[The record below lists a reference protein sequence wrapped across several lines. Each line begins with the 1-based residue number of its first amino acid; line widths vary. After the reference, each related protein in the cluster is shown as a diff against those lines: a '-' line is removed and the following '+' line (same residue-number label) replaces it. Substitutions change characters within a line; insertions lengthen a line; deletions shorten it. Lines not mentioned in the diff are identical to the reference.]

1 MQLPIKVV
9 FFFLSYYFCGFMDN
23 KLRFDNNSNFQLLSL
38 PYSINGIFK
47 DPFENLFTSFPS
59 IEKVELYMKGIRTS
73 NIFFYSSFTIRCR
86 PTLRILLTTTSVS
99 P

>member
-38 PYSINGIFK
+38 PYSIKSIFK

-59 IEKVELYMKGIRTS
+59 IEKVELYMDDQPFGS
-73 NIFFYSSFTIRCR
+73 FYERNKNF
-86 PTLRILLTTTSVS
+86 
-99 P
+99 